1 MLIRWEQLE
10 LTHCWGSAMWY
21 HHLEKQSG
29 GFSNIRIIATCVSKG
44 NDSVCPRKG
53 SYTNVHSRFLHN
65 SQTLN
70 TTQVSFNRWIQILY
84 VHNNKYSSTILKR
97 NTLLINAIIQE
108 SQNTML
114 NKRSQTWKRA
124 CWLTPFT
131 WSSGETKLEKWLPG
145 VSMGQRALESDGVF
159 SGLTVLVVTQVCST
173 YVKTH
178 PLHTSNG
185 YVFLNCG
192 KICIHGT

>member
-21 HHLEKQSG
+21 HHLEKQSSR
-29 GFSNIRIIATCVSKG
+29 FSNFRIIATCVSKR
-44 NDSVCPRKG
+44 NDSVCTHKG

-70 TTQVSFNRWIQILY
+70 TTQVSFNRWIQNT
-84 VHNNKYSSTILKR
+84 VCPHNKYSSTILKR

-124 CWLTPFT
+124 CWLIPFT
-131 WSSGETKLEKWLPG
+131 GSSGEAKLEKWLPG
-145 VSMGQRALESDGVF
+145 VSVGERALR
-159 SGLTVLVVTQVCST
+159 VTECSLAWVCWWLHGWRST
-173 YVKTH
+173 YIKTH

-185 YVFLNCG
+185 YIFLNCG
-192 KICIHGT
+192 KIRIHGT

>member
-1 MLIRWEQLE
+1 MTACVLAKAHTQ
-10 LTHCWGSAMWY
+10 TFTA
-21 HHLEKQSG
+21 
-29 GFSNIRIIATCVSKG
+29 GFCITAKHWTQPKCPSTGESK
-44 NDSVCPRKG
+44 
-53 SYTNVHSRFLHN
+53 
-65 SQTLN
+65 
-70 TTQVSFNRWIQILY
+70 ILY

-124 CWLTPFT
+124 CWLIPFT
-131 WSSGETKLEKWLPG
+131 WSSGEAKLEKWLPG
-145 VSMGQRALESDGVF
+145 VSVGERALESDGVF
-159 SGLTVLVVTQVCST
+159 SGLTVLVVTRVCST

-192 KICIHGT
+192 KIHIHGT